1 MASVI
6 DISPSSICGITQKG
20 KVPSQLIKSS
30 IEDGTS
36 AVEALQGVLRFI
48 ASKDTDPNATV
59 AVLLPSH
66 EKTADGKLLLMG
78 TSKEESQEFDPAAF
92 DEAFGGRWRSFGRG
106 FALAAGVE
114 LESQVLQPLD
124 QASESEWRP
133 LEGAIG
139 VIDIGY
145 DHVTTAV
152 RKRDV
157 TRSLETF
164 SGYREWLAPIPL
176 EAPFR
181 GAIEAI
187 RKAHGSLE
195 YDVLLCEKWGEFRQK
210 CIKKEDHIL
219 FEHLQGAIL
228 GTLLREFLLEH
239 PGVGKF
245 VVMGTGGGRCI
256 KNVAVQDNPAAV
268 MVRQLFSLSP
278 AFGREAREC
287 MPIFIGN
294 PTESPYLRGG
304 LALATLL

>member
-6 DISPSSICGITQKG
+6 DISPSSICGVTQKG
-20 KVPSQLIKSS
+20 RAPSQLIKSS
-30 IEDGTS
+30 IGDGTS
-36 AVEALQGVLRFI
+36 MEEALRGVLQFI
-48 ASKDTDPNATV
+48 ASKNADPDATV

-66 EKTADGKLLLMG
+66 QKTADGKLLLIG
-78 TSKEESQEFDPAAF
+78 TSKEGSQQLDPAAF
-92 DEAFGGRWRSFGRG
+92 DEAFGGRWRDFGRG

-114 LESQVLQPLD
+114 LDSQALQPLD
-124 QASESEWRP
+124 GASETGWQP

-176 EAPFR
+176 EAPFQ
-181 GAIEAI
+181 GTIEAI

-195 YDVLLCEKWGEFRQK
+195 YDVLLCEKWGELRKQ
-210 CIKKEDHIL
+210 CIKKEDYIL

-228 GTLLREFLLEH
+228 GTLLKEFLLEH
-239 PGVGKF
+239 PGVNKF

-256 KNVAVQDNPAAV
+256 KNVAIQDNPAAV

-278 AFGREAREC
+278 AFGREAREH
-287 MPIFIGN
+287 MPIFIGH
-294 PTESPYLRGG
+294 PTESPYVRGG